1 MRLRYRLPRAMTR
14 QGIAEEHLVHWNEIT
29 HDQLAAFKTTL
40 DVAPNEAAMQT
51 FLEENPQ
58 VLVQPIGGGYDR
70 WVVPKARLGAEHETD
85 FLVAERDAARYVW
98 YAVELERPQA
108 RLFTAKGDPSAAL
121 THAIRQV
128 NDWRTWLSYNR
139 DYATRAPEQVGLG
152 LTDIDPELEGLIIMG
167 READIDPRTADR
179 RARLTREHRIK
190 IYTYDWLGERAREHL
205 SAFDA
210 RANEDPLVAF
220 MTNIP
225 SYPKRPSE
233 RALEMVFGATSSATM
248 DVSATRTVDWN
259 SVSIETAQG
268 DEFDVVADFA
278 TTYGYHFARADW
290 DDWLQHVHEEIREN
304 FSLLLTELKPD
315 RDLTDLLEV
324 ESEGVWFQASEPKL
338 LQASRFDVLV
348 YLEQADSVED
358 CINRLSAAH
367 QALLRYLPDARP
379 SFAAEIQAR
388 IAAKDK
394 DEGT

>member
-1 MRLRYRLPRAMTR
+1 MTR

-40 DVAPNEAAMQT
+40 DAAPNEAAMQT
-51 FLEENPQ
+51 FLEENPE

-85 FLVAERDAARYVW
+85 FLVAERDATRYVW

-139 DYATRAPEQVGLG
+139 GYATR
-152 LTDIDPELEGLIIMG
+152 
-167 READIDPRTADR
+167 
-179 RARLTREHRIK
+179 
-190 IYTYDWLGERAREHL
+190 HL

-210 RANEDPLVAF
+210 RANEDPLVSF
-220 MTNIP
+220 LTHVL
-225 SYPKRPSE
+225 SYPERPSK
-233 RALEMVFGATSSATM
+233 RALKMVFGATGRATM
-248 DVSATRTVDWN
+248 ELSATRSVDWDV
-259 SVSIETAQG
+259 VSIETAQG
-268 DEFDVVADFA
+268 DRFDVVADMA
-278 TTYGYHFARADW
+278 TTYGYHFTRADW
-290 DDWLQHVHEEIREN
+290 DDWLQRVHGEIRED
-304 FSLLLTELKPD
+304 FSLLLTELEPD

-338 LQASRFDVLV
+338 LEASRFDVLV
-348 YLEQADSVED
+348 YLEHADSVED

-367 QALLRYLPDARP
+367 QALLRYLPGARP
-379 SFAAEIQAR
+379 SFVAEIEAR
-388 IAAKDK
+388 IAAKDI
-394 DEGT
+394 DDGR